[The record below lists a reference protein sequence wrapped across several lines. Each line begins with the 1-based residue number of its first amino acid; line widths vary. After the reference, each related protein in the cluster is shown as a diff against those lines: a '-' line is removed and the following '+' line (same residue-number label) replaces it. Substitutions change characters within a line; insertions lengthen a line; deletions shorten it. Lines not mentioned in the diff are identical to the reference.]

1 MTVELNWKIV
11 SVSFCFVLFILFLK
25 PIFSKPDQRYF
36 LVDFL
41 WTTWGLFSPYF
52 IRSLASLP
60 PSWPNWPTSA
70 RPAAALVHIDSSLK
84 LSNSRPSVSS
94 FPSRKL
100 LRSFGKA
107 SDGENRNG
115 EETFGFRIFIS
126 SARLRFFNLPS
137 IFWTSHTD
145 DLRRLGCCRAIVT
158 SKANSK
164 SLNTICRN

>member
-1 MTVELNWKIV
+1 MDSEDWKKYIYSIGLLLYFDRRKYHWSSSSQSWITAMTVELNWKIV

-115 EETFGFRIFIS
+115 EETFGFKIFY
-126 SARLRFFNLPS
+126 L
-137 IFWTSHTD
+137 
-145 DLRRLGCCRAIVT
+145 
-158 SKANSK
+158 
-164 SLNTICRN
+164 